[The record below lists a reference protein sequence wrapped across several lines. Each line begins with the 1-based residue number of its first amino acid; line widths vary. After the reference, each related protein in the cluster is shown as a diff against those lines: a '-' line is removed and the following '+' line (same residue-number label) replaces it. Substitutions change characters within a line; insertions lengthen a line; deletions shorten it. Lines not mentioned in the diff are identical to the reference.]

1 MTKTNTLESKR
12 KLIDLP
18 LDVISTLSDIAKGR
32 RMSLKSYIESL
43 IIAAAK
49 EANHSENDIPIL
61 NDMSSNNV
69 KK

>member
-18 LDVISTLSDIAKGR
+18 VDVMSTLSDIAKGR

-43 IIAAAK
+43 AIAAAK
-49 EANHSENDIPIL
+49 EMSHSEKDASTL
-61 NDMSSNNV
+61 HGMSSNKV
-69 KK
+69 EK

>member
-18 LDVISTLSDIAKGR
+18 VDVMSTLSDIAKGR

-43 IIAAAK
+43 AIAAAK
-49 EANHSENDIPIL
+49 EMESFREGCFDL
-61 NDMSSNNV
+61 EWYEF
-69 KK
+69 